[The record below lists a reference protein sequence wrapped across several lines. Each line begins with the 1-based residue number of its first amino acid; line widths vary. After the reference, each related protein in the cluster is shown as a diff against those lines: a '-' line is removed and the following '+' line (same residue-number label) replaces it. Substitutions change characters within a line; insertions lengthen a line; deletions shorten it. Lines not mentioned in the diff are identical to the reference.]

1 MPMLKLRPVEIL
13 LIEVVFYIFLWLVD
27 EYLATMLSLIF
38 GSIFMLL
45 WLISIVVEWIERSKV
60 PRWYFSFMLMSALAP
75 LIAAIIFLS
84 ISGGLEWLKN

>member
-1 MPMLKLRPVEIL
+1 MLKLRPVEIL

-84 ISGGLEWLKN
+84 ISGGLEWLKT